1 MNTEDFQAIP
11 TEEITT
17 TLTSITARYGEDVAA
32 RIRPVLM
39 ANIKNGRF
47 ATFAADQKQPLNRYV
62 ERLIE
67 GFRQYHHYIN
77 KLQIEKDDL
86 VWMPLYARINKW
98 VYNIFLHRGFDPEY
112 VKTEIVPELA
122 QEASIQIMKAS
133 FTYDTDFDPWAY
145 QIVRSTC
152 YKYMRSAMK
161 KSAIP
166 GDLLLELDEVIEN
179 SLPDNKQRPDDPA
192 LENRTALLA
201 AINKLSP
208 ERRELIL
215 QKYFYEF
222 PSEEIAENTHKTV
235 AAVYSMHFNAIET
248 LRKILSD

>member
-1 MNTEDFQAIP
+1 MPMEDFRSISND
-11 TEEITT
+11 EIST
-17 TLTSITARYGEDVAA
+17 TLSSVTARYGEVVAA
-32 RIRPVLM
+32 RIQPVLL

-47 ATFAADQKQPLNRYV
+47 STFAAGQQQSLSHYV

-86 VWMPLYARINKW
+86 VWLPLYARISKW
-98 VYNIFLHRGFDPEY
+98 IFQIFIHKGFDPDY
-112 VKTEIVPELA
+112 TKTEIMPELA
-122 QEASIQIMKAS
+122 QEASIQILKAS

-152 YKYMRSAMK
+152 YKYMRSAMR
-161 KSAIP
+161 KSSIP
-166 GDLLLELDEVIEN
+166 GDQLMELDEVLEDT
-179 SLPDNKQRPDDPA
+179 LADNKQQPDDPA

-201 AINKLSP
+201 AINQLSP

-222 PSEEIAENTHKTV
+222 PSDQIAENTHKTV
-235 AAVYSMHFNAIET
+235 AAVYSMHFNAIEN

>member
-1 MNTEDFQAIP
+1 M
-11 TEEITT
+11 
-17 TLTSITARYGEDVAA
+17 TAR
-32 RIRPVLM
+32 IQPVLL

-47 ATFAADQKQPLNRYV
+47 ATFAAGQQQPLSHYV

-77 KLQIEKDDL
+77 KLQTEKDNL
-86 VWMPLYARINKW
+86 VWLPLYARISKW
-98 VYNIFLHRGFDPEY
+98 IFRIFVHKGFDPYYTE
-112 VKTEIVPELA
+112 TEIVPELA

-152 YKYMRSAMK
+152 YKYMRSAMR

-166 GDLLLELDEVIEN
+166 GDQLMELDELLEDT
-179 SLPDNKQRPDDPA
+179 LADNKQQPDDPA

-201 AINKLSP
+201 AINQLSP

-222 PSEEIAENTHKTV
+222 PSDQIAENTHKTV
-235 AAVYSMHFNAIET
+235 AAVYSMHFNAIEN